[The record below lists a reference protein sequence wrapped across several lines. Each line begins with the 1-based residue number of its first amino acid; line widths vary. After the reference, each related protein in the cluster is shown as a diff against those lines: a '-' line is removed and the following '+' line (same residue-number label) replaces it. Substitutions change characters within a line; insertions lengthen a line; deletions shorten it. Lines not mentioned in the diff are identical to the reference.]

1 MDDVR
6 TDLVEIMSLVKG
18 NVERE
23 LLLRNEYLAAEN
35 EILRSRIEGRPFLTR
50 QEKARLGRIGREI
63 GARGLKGLSYIVTP
77 KTVMRWYRELI
88 AQKFDGSAKRRK
100 PRGRRRVSAEKERL
114 VCQFALDNATW
125 GYTRIRG
132 ARSGQRRCP
141 HVPAMKNVGH
151 EIGRSTIRRILKRN
165 GIPPAPRRARDSNWR
180 EFISRHMHNTVA
192 ADFFTVEV
200 VTPYALVTFYVLFF
214 IHHATRRVLIAGVT
228 TNPDTPWMMQIARN
242 VTMEGTGFLDGTKY
256 LIHDRDS
263 KFCPAFDQ
271 TIESAG
277 VDLVPLPPKSP
288 NLNAYAELFVLTV
301 KSECLWRLLVF
312 SEEGLWH
319 AITEHVATIM
329 ESETISRSATSFSPR
344 TGPQTRATSSAVSGS
359 AAS

>member
-23 LLLRNEYLAAEN
+23 LLLKNEYLAAEN
-35 EILRSRIEGRPFLTR
+35 EILRSRIEGRLLLTR
-50 QEKARLGRIGREI
+50 HEKARLGRIGREI
-63 GARGLKGLSYIVTP
+63 GTRGLKGLSYIVTP
-77 KTVMRWYRELI
+77 ETVMRWYRELI

-114 VCQFALDNATW
+114 VCRFALDNATW

-132 ARSGQRRCP
+132 A
-141 HVPAMKNVGH
+141 MKNIGH

-165 GIPPAPRRARDSNWR
+165 GIPPAPRRTRDSNWR
-180 EFISRHMHNTVA
+180 AFISRHMHNTVA

-214 IHHATRRVLIAGVT
+214 IHHATRRALIVGVT

-242 VTMEGTGFLDGTKY
+242 VTMEGTGFLDGMKY
-256 LIHDRDS
+256 LIHDGDS
-263 KFCPAFDQ
+263 KFCPAFDHI
-271 TIESAG
+271 IESAG

-288 NLNAYAELFVLTV
+288 NLNAYAERFVLTV

-319 AITEHVATIM
+319 AITEHVAHYHRERNHQSLGNEIL
-329 ESETISRSATSFSPR
+329 FPD
-344 TGPQTRATSSAVSGS
+344 GLSGS
-359 AAS
+359 GDIEFRERLGGLLKYYYRKAG